1 MSWTNYCKHRLK
13 KLDSVESRGVPTT
26 VRIRSSPWSG
36 RRGSQPIEDMPPR
49 FNETRLSEDGIAL
62 LIGGAILTICLA
74 AVLLTAA
81 PEQEITSPLKP
92 YLAKPGS
99 WSQSPLEAFQGKEA
113 GLLGVAA
120 IMGLLFTTG
129 IKIAGGN
136 VGRFIRAFVGLF
148 LLAILAFLLG
158 QQEFVHHYGL
168 SYALWAIV
176 LGLVISNTI
185 GTPDW
190 LREALRVELF
200 MKVGLVLLGAEVLLS
215 QLVALGLPGVCIAW
229 IVTPVVLISTFWF
242 GQRVLKMGSPSL
254 NMVIA
259 ADMSVCGVSAAIA
272 TAAACKAK
280 KEELSLAVGMSMAFT
295 VGMMIVLPIVARA
308 LDLGPVVGG
317 AWIGGTIDST
327 GAVGAAG
334 ALLGSEAD
342 NTAVVVATTVKMI
355 QNILIGVMAFGV
367 ATYWVAVVEPGQQ
380 QEGKESPSPER
391 GGARGEENQIE
402 PYPTPPGLIE
412 IWRRLPKFIFGFL
425 GASLLFSLIYNY
437 YPQGEAIFTAVIK
450 GSTQT
455 LRSWCFCLA
464 FVGIGL
470 QSDFRVLRKSLDG
483 GKPLLLYVCGQS
495 LNLALTL
502 TMSYLMF
509 EWIFPDVAATFTQ
522 P

>member
-1 MSWTNYCKHRLK
+1 ML
-13 KLDSVESRGVPTT
+13 LSV
-26 VRIRSSPWSG
+26 
-36 RRGSQPIEDMPPR
+36 
-49 FNETRLSEDGIAL
+49 
-62 LIGGAILTICLA
+62 
-74 AVLLTAA
+74 A
-81 PEQEITSPLKP
+81 PEQEIASPLKP
-92 YLAKPGS
+92 YLSKPGK
-99 WSQSPLEAFQGKEA
+99 WVESPLEGLQGKEA

-120 IMGLLFTTG
+120 LIGLLFTVGT
-129 IKIAGGN
+129 KLAGGDTT
-136 VGRFIRAFVGLF
+136 RFIRAFIGLF
-148 LLAILAFLLG
+148 LLATLAFLLG
-158 QQEFVHHYGL
+158 QQKLVSYYGL
-168 SYALWAIV
+168 GYALWAIAI
-176 LGLVISNTI
+176 GLAISNTI
-185 GTPDW
+185 GTPGW

-215 QLVALGLPGVCIAW
+215 KLVALGLPGVCIAW
-229 IVTPVVLISTFWF
+229 VVTPVVLISTFWF
-242 GQRVLKMGSPSL
+242 GQRVLKIKSASL

-295 VGMMIVLPIVARA
+295 VVMMIVLPIVARA

-334 ALLGSEAD
+334 ALLGSETD
-342 NTAVVVATTVKMI
+342 DTAVVVATTVKMI

-367 ATYWVAVVEPGQQ
+367 ATYWVTVVEPSHE
-380 QEGKESPSPER
+380 EGKSPSP
-391 GGARGEENQIE
+391 NLSH
-402 PYPTPPGLIE
+402 PGLIE

-425 GASLLFSLIYNY
+425 GASILFSLIYNY
-437 YPQGEAIFTAVIK
+437 YPQGDEIFTAVIK
-450 GSTQT
+450 GSTKT

-483 GKPLLLYVCGQS
+483 GKPLLLYLCGQS

-502 TMSYLMF
+502 LMSYLMF
-509 EWIFPDVAATFTQ
+509 EWVFPDVAVTLTK